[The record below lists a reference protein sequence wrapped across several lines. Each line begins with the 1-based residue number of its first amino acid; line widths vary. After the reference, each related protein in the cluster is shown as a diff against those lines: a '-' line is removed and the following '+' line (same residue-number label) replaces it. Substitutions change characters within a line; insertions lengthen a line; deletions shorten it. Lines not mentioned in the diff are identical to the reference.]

1 MAADIMVETWKDI
14 KDYEGRYQAS
24 DLGMVKTFVQ
34 AFKTNKGVLKYG
46 IDTNGYPIVKLYS
59 NGKGRT
65 RKVHRVIAETFIEN
79 PNNLPQVN
87 HKDGNKLNNAV
98 ENLEWCDQSHNMKHA
113 IRTGLIK
120 KHFGEQSSQAKF
132 TEKQINELRAKHPQ
146 FTMKELAIEYGM
158 SKTNVCDIIKRK
170 IWNHI

>member
-1 MAADIMVETWKDI
+1 MNETWIDI

-24 DLGMVKTFVQ
+24 NLGMIKTFVQ
-34 AFKTNKGVLKYG
+34 AFKTNKGVLRYG

-65 RKVHRVIAETFIEN
+65 SKVHRLIAETFIDN

-98 ENLEWCDQSHNMKHA
+98 ENLEWCDQSHNIKHA
-113 IRTGLIK
+113 YRTGLSKIY
-120 KHFGEQSSQAKF
+120 FGEQTSQAKF
-132 TEKQINELRAKHPQ
+132 TEKQILEIRSKYKKGNG
-146 FTMKELAIEYGM
+146 KELAAEYGM
-158 SKTNVCDIIKRK
+158 STTNIHDIVKRNT
-170 IWNHI
+170 WNHI